1 MIMKPH
7 LTNWIVGGAMGA
19 GLLAFAAAANASGS
33 AGSKAQLHAPSPHV
47 QLAVEDCRKVIKAAA
62 MKDDKMASD
71 TMKDDK
77 MASDT
82 MKDDKMAKDA
92 AMKDDKMAADT
103 MKEDE
108 MAKNAADCA
117 DKDTM

>member
-7 LTNWIVGGAMGA
+7 LTNWIICGAMSA

-33 AGSKAQLHAPSPHV
+33 AGSKTQLHAPSPHL
-47 QLAVEDCRKVIKAAA
+47 QLAVEDCGGVVKAAA
-62 MKDDKMASD
+62 MKDD
-71 TMKDDK
+71 T

-92 AMKDDKMAADT
+92 ALKDDKMA
-103 MKEDE
+103 
-108 MAKNAADCA
+108 KNAAECA